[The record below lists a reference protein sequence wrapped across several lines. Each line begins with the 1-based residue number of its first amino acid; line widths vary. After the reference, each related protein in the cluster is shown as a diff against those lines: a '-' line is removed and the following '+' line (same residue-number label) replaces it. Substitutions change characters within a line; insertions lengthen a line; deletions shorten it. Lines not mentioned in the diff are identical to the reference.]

1 MQHLR
6 ADRAN
11 LTGEEVAIAKT
22 AIRIFRV
29 MAAIGVAVAVP
40 IVLVIALPFLSY
52 ALVAGLILAPVL
64 VGVVLYRAGRRNVPQ
79 AS

>member
-1 MQHLR
+1 MLNTTT
-6 ADRAN
+6 AT

-22 AIRIFRV
+22 AIRVFRV
-29 MAAIGVAVAVP
+29 MAAIGVAIAIPV
-40 IVLVIALPFLSY
+40 VLVIALPFLSY

-64 VGVVLYRAGRRNVPQ
+64 VGVVLYQAGRRSVPR